1 MLSPGYLRSPA
12 RPDQGQPYFSTVIS
26 TVCHRFTNDQLFQ
39 PQVLTN
45 FQGPGASDDGASC
58 AVMLEVV
65 RVVLASKRVTLTND
79 LIFLFNGAEEA
90 ILPASH
96 GFITKHR

>member
-1 MLSPGYLRSPA
+1 MSLPGYLLNPVHLG
-12 RPDQGQPYFSTVIS
+12 QGLPYFSTAILIA
-26 TVCHRFTNDQLFQ
+26 CHR
-39 PQVLTN
+39 LTN
-45 FQGPGASDDGASC
+45 YSASHSTSSFQGPGASDDGASC

-65 RVVLASKRVTLTND
+65 RVVLASKRATLTND
-79 LIFLFNGAEEA
+79 LIFLFNGAEET